1 MYIYAYVLFVIE
13 ICFQVKERRKYFLIY
28 NLSNCHKS
36 LLRGIHTTLY
46 FIFATSRVAIRHSF
60 GFNLPRIDHWQ
71 RCVFRSCTNRS
82 ESLEERKERE
92 RERGKRRKV
101 KYRNDIFICV
111 RNEMERRGNAL
122 RLIIHVTSQNVD
134 RHHGAISWLPC
145 ERSSALPTLQVTVLS
160 GWMSY
165 RILRRKSKKEKRR
178 EEYFV
183 LDTAVNSS
191 GSKSSEFYFKSKIL
205 MLDRNVPRAK
215 DSDSTALTIDSL
227 PSDNF
232 WSAFILGR
240 ERFTAYSAD
249 FDRFFL
255 KPMEFYH
262 RSTRTMRNGEFS

>member
-1 MYIYAYVLFVIE
+1 MRPKWNGATWKRVAFNNPRYVS
-13 ICFQVKERRKYFLIY
+13 K
-28 NLSNCHKS
+28 
-36 LLRGIHTTLY
+36 RGQ
-46 FIFATSRVAIRHSF
+46 TSRR
-60 GFNLPRIDHWQ
+60 D
-71 RCVFRSCTNRS
+71 
-82 ESLEERKERE
+82 K
-92 RERGKRRKV
+92 
-101 KYRNDIFICV
+101 
-111 RNEMERRGNAL
+111 
-122 RLIIHVTSQNVD
+122 
-134 RHHGAISWLPC
+134 PC

-165 RILRRKSKKEKRR
+165 RILRRKCKKEKRR

>member
-1 MYIYAYVLFVIE
+1 MRPKWNGATWKRVAFNNPRYVS
-13 ICFQVKERRKYFLIY
+13 K
-28 NLSNCHKS
+28 
-36 LLRGIHTTLY
+36 RGQ
-46 FIFATSRVAIRHSF
+46 TSRR
-60 GFNLPRIDHWQ
+60 D
-71 RCVFRSCTNRS
+71 
-82 ESLEERKERE
+82 K
-92 RERGKRRKV
+92 
-101 KYRNDIFICV
+101 
-111 RNEMERRGNAL
+111 
-122 RLIIHVTSQNVD
+122 
-134 RHHGAISWLPC
+134 PC

-232 WSAFILGR
+232 RSAFILGR
-240 ERFTAYSAD
+240 ERFIAVRISIVSSLNRWNFTI
-249 FDRFFL
+249 DRRERCETGRL
-255 KPMEFYH
+255 VKKIIE
-262 RSTRTMRNGEFS
+262 TRVVAQLEQLLTES

>member
-1 MYIYAYVLFVIE
+1 MY
-13 ICFQVKERRKYFLIY
+13 
-28 NLSNCHKS
+28 
-36 LLRGIHTTLY
+36 
-46 FIFATSRVAIRHSF
+46 
-60 GFNLPRIDHWQ
+60 
-71 RCVFRSCTNRS
+71 
-82 ESLEERKERE
+82 ESKWIVGGKKRE

-232 WSAFILGR
+232 RSAFILGR

-262 RSTRTMRNGEFS
+262 RSTRTMRNGEIS

>member
-1 MYIYAYVLFVIE
+1 MRPKWNGATWKRVAFNNPRYVS
-13 ICFQVKERRKYFLIY
+13 K
-28 NLSNCHKS
+28 
-36 LLRGIHTTLY
+36 RGQ
-46 FIFATSRVAIRHSF
+46 TSRR
-60 GFNLPRIDHWQ
+60 D
-71 RCVFRSCTNRS
+71 
-82 ESLEERKERE
+82 K
-92 RERGKRRKV
+92 
-101 KYRNDIFICV
+101 
-111 RNEMERRGNAL
+111 
-122 RLIIHVTSQNVD
+122 
-134 RHHGAISWLPC
+134 PC

-227 PSDNF
+227 GQFSIGLHSRPRK
-232 WSAFILGR
+232 I
-240 ERFTAYSAD
+240 YSCAD

-262 RSTRTMRNGEFS
+262 RSTRTMRNGEIS